1 MGFALE
7 YPRVACGEL
16 PVLAYSPL
24 EYPSRTALA
33 RELPVPASLTRSV
46 ATATLEER
54 LALCTNSNLP
64 LCQGGGHTS
73 SEPHVTPAVDHGSY
87 PTVTFLSKIAAESPG
102 GPPYGA
108 SDPINA
114 VVMFIVPGPT
124 FKLEAGNT
132 PGMV

>member
-1 MGFALE
+1 MSCALE

-33 RELPVPASLTRSV
+33 RELPVPASLSV
-46 ATATLEER
+46 ATATLEQR

-64 LCQGGGHTS
+64 LYQGGGHTS
-73 SEPHVTPAVDHGSY
+73 KPHVEHGSY
-87 PTVTFLSKIAAESPG
+87 PTVTFKFLSKIASESPG
-102 GPPYGA
+102 LHIALVTPSMPL
-108 SDPINA
+108 SVDIHS
-114 VVMFIVPGPT
+114 FIVPGPT